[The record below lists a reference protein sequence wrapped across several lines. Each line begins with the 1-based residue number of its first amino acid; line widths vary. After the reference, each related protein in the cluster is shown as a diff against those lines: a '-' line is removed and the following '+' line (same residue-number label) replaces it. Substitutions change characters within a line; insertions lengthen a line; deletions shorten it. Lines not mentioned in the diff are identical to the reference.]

1 MRFFLFLFLLAAG
14 CASAQPTIHIQ
25 PIVPQLLTELV
36 NNQSARWNDAPEWI
50 TVQLEGK
57 GQLTDVQHIRYLGD
71 NWIVISREELLKQQI
86 LNKKAIRQIGV
97 LDPASKLSTE
107 FRTEP
112 EIAASWEQG
121 RPVTAQLYFIG
132 NVTHLLETLQEKA
145 SDVLVGV
152 IHPEFIQIEISK
164 SQASVVLELQ
174 QVMYLAP
181 VISNRTALANTALT
195 QNRLNLVH
203 EAEPRGLGLKG
214 EGVSVG
220 VWDFGAS
227 GPHQDLNRS
236 VTNLENEFFNA
247 VGSQHTTIVAGAIAG
262 DGLLR
267 QEMIGMAPEA
277 KVYVHNF
284 FGDIPAEIRAT
295 RANFGIQVSNHS
307 YNIGG
312 AFQCFTPYSYSTA
325 SRQMDLLALEAPTLL
340 NVFAAGNSAAACPF
354 DFGTIVPGFQYAKNV
369 LLVGNLQNSEETDPG
384 SAKGPTADG
393 RLGPEIMAKGAS
405 SFSPR
410 RGIILPAPV
419 DTYINAYGT
428 SFSAPQISAIAALL
442 QQAALEA
449 GQGYP
454 KASTLKAL
462 LCNTAKDLGPP
473 GPDYEFGFGR
483 VDAFKAISALQKKRY
498 AEGTVTQGG
507 FAEFSLEVPEG
518 IAEMKVFLAWNDPAA
533 QLPAAKVLVND
544 LDLSVTGALETIL
557 PLVLNPGNPSEHAAP
572 GLDSLNNSE
581 QVVWKN
587 PAPGNY
593 TIRVTGVDVPFGP
606 QDFSLAWQLE
616 AKGVRLTYP
625 VGGETKFTNTETF
638 VRWEAFIA
646 DSSVTVEF
654 SLNGGGSWTVIG
666 SAPAQQGQ
674 LPWNI
679 PTNTFSNNALVRI
692 LVNGQQV
699 AVSESFVI
707 IGRPTLNAPV
717 NCRDNIRFGWTNV
730 SGAEAYIVSSLEAGV
745 WKDIAEVNAPPF
757 TFRNAVPGK
766 EYFFSVRTKRG
777 GVESLRSIAV
787 KYSVRATDCNFTQKD
802 IGIAEISPK
811 GGRLSTSAAMGTEE
825 RVRVSIANY
834 TSTKLGGIQVFHQ
847 VDGGAVYSVVLPDS
861 IEGNATVQ
869 VEFPQTY
876 DFSAAGTY
884 AIRAWCS
891 SPDDLFPV
899 NDTAFQVLKQAD
911 AIVAGLPY
919 TQDFE
924 QVGELL
930 LTRSDFGLDS
940 FPEWDFISSR
950 FGRLSTNTAEILAIQ
965 GRKAITVDNFADAD
979 TSGNELILNID
990 LEAHRDSLVYLDFS
1004 YRSRGELAGG
1014 DLVWIR
1020 GNPAQ
1025 PWVQVFNLF
1034 NNAVPGGLVRQVSR
1048 LNLKK
1053 ILSDAGQNF
1062 SNHTQVRFATSH
1074 TRSAITL
1081 TGNGGYTIDNIRL
1094 YNPGVDVA
1102 LSSIT
1107 LPQFVCLDSA
1117 TNKGIVSI
1125 DVQVANNFPA
1135 NIPAGTILLSYDYD
1149 GGIFTEALPLPID
1162 AFKAV
1167 TYRISRPLTF
1177 EQLSSSN
1184 VDVYISLNTDRLP
1197 TNDSI
1202 LRRSVAAITQLP
1214 NLPLETNFATGTS
1227 INFLGTGQNSS
1238 WAKGLPEKA
1247 LIHHPADEGDIWT
1260 TNLSGPYAANELSY
1274 LYTGCLDFSQLTDK
1288 SQLAFHHIFDLE
1300 PGFDYHWMEVSG
1312 DGVIWDRF
1320 GVQGASIGAYNWYN
1334 NLIGNPKWEGSR
1346 PVWQVASHP
1355 IVPAILRSGLSKVVL
1370 RFVMQSDEAVE
1381 LEGVGI
1387 DNFRIIKNAEV
1398 VIGADSVTATGNS
1411 NGSGKVSLR
1420 INDSTVAYIDDRG
1433 QNLGAVQLKM
1443 IPANQYQPTYKDRF
1457 LMKRRYVFKS
1467 ENPVAAPIGLFVFL
1481 PNEEYLSYLDTDIG
1495 TKRMGEIGALIY
1507 HDMNV
1512 DERADNNHFSKGY
1525 SILGSDELAFWPYGA
1540 GYEVRMDL
1548 PFQEAEI
1555 FLSSHRPQENALPF
1569 VTLSDFFVVG
1579 SGNNRDVV
1587 VNWTSLKEQDA
1598 LSFDVQLAADT
1609 SAFQTIGTVS
1619 ATNAGEVMSSYQFTD
1634 SISTKNGTLYYRLK
1648 VNGVVDTF
1656 YTLLDSISFINT
1668 AVKEL
1673 TGVGYQLSYLSNG
1686 ILQLQYAG
1694 PLLPNASLGLFD
1706 SAGRQLAVLRQ
1717 PLSEGNNRIIFTQL
1731 INAPAGMY
1739 FLLVESGREGFSG
1752 KFVKSD

>member
-1 MRFFLFLFLLAAG
+1 M
-14 CASAQPTIHIQ
+14 
-25 PIVPQLLTELV
+25 
-36 NNQSARWNDAPEWI
+36 W
-50 TVQLEGK
+50 
-57 GQLTDVQHIRYLGD
+57 
-71 NWIVISREELLKQQI
+71 KQ
-86 LNKKAIRQIGV
+86 NRSV
-97 LDPASKLSTE
+97 S
-107 FRTEP
+107 
-112 EIAASWEQG
+112 
-121 RPVTAQLYFIG
+121 AQLYFVG
-132 NVTHLLETLQEKA
+132 DVSDLLEALQEKA
-145 SDVLVGV
+145 SDISVGAINRDV
-152 IHPEFIQIEISK
+152 IQIEISR
-164 SQASVVLELQ
+164 ATAAVVLELP
-174 QVMYLAP
+174 QVMFLAP
-181 VISNRTALANTALT
+181 VISGRTALANTALT

-203 EAEPRGLGLKG
+203 EARPRGLGLKG

-236 VTNLENEFFNA
+236 VSNVENEFFNA
-247 VGSQHTTIVAGAIAG
+247 VGSQHTTLVAGAISG

-284 FGDIPAEIRAT
+284 FGDIPAEIRNAK
-295 RANFGIQVSNHS
+295 ANFGIQVSNHS

-312 AFQCFTPYSYSTA
+312 SFQCFTPYSYSTA
-325 SRQMDLLALEAPTLL
+325 SRQMDELALEVPTLL

-419 DTYINAYGT
+419 DAYINAYGT

-449 GQGYP
+449 GEGYP
-454 KASTLKAL
+454 KATTVKAL

-483 VDAFKAISALQKKRY
+483 VDAFKAITALQKKQY
-498 AEGTVTQGG
+498 AEGNVSQGAS
-507 FAEFSLEVPEG
+507 AEFSLEVPEG
-518 IAEMKVFLAWNDPAA
+518 IAELKVFLSWNDPAA

-544 LDLSVTGALETIL
+544 LDLSIVRSTETML
-557 PLVLNPGNPSEHAAP
+557 PLVLTPENPAQTAAP
-572 GLDSLNNSE
+572 GRDSLNNSE

-587 PAPGNY
+587 PSAGTY
-593 TIRVTGVDVPFGP
+593 TIRVFGDDVPLGP
-606 QDFSLAWQLE
+606 QDFSIAWQFE
-616 AKGVRLTYP
+616 AEGVRLTYP
-625 VGGETKFTNTETF
+625 VGGETKFTNAETF

-646 DSSVTVEF
+646 DTSVTVEF
-654 SLNGGGSWTVIG
+654 SLNGGSSWTVIG

-674 LPWNI
+674 LAWNI

-692 LVNGQQV
+692 LVNGEQV

-730 SGAEAYIVSSLEAGV
+730 SGAEAYVVSTLEAGV
-745 WKDIAEVNAPPF
+745 WKDIAEVNASPF

-787 KYSVRATDCNFTQKD
+787 KYSPRTTDCNFTQKD

-811 GGRLSTSAAMGTEE
+811 GGRLNTSAAMGTEE
-825 RVRVSIANY
+825 RVRISIANY
-834 TSTKLGGIQVFHQ
+834 AGTRLGGIEVFHQ
-847 VDGGAVYSVVLPDS
+847 VDGGTVYSVVLPDS

-876 DFSAAGTY
+876 DFSAGGTY

-891 SPDDLFPV
+891 SPDDLFPI
-899 NDTAFQVLKQAD
+899 NDTAVQIIKQAD
-911 AIVAGLPY
+911 AIAAGIPY
-919 TQDFE
+919 IQDFE
-924 QVGELL
+924 QAGDLL

-940 FPEWDFISSR
+940 FPEWDFLSTR

-965 GRKAITVDNFADAD
+965 GKKAITLDNFADAD

-1014 DLVWIR
+1014 DVVWIR
-1020 GNPAQ
+1020 GSTAQ
-1025 PWVQVFNLF
+1025 QWVQVFNLF
-1034 NNAVPGGLVRQVSR
+1034 NNAVPGALVREVSR

-1062 SNHTQVRFATSH
+1062 SNHTQIRFATTH
-1074 TRSAITL
+1074 TRSATTL
-1081 TGNGGYTIDNIRL
+1081 TGNGGYTLDNIRL

-1107 LPQFVCLDSA
+1107 LPQFVCLDST
-1117 TNKGIVSI
+1117 TNRGNISI
-1125 DVQVANNFPA
+1125 DIQVTNNFPA
-1135 NIPAGTILLSYDYD
+1135 NIPAATILLNYDYD

-1167 TYRISRPLTF
+1167 TYRISQPLTF
-1177 EQLSSSN
+1177 EQLTKTN
-1184 VDVYISLNTDRLP
+1184 VDVYISLNNDRLP
-1197 TNDSI
+1197 ANDSL

-1214 NLPLETNFATGTS
+1214 NLPLETNFTS
-1227 INFLGTGQNSS
+1227 GAGINFLGAGQNST
-1238 WAKGLPEKA
+1238 WAKGLPEKL
-1247 LIHHPADEGDIWT
+1247 LINHPADEGEIWT

-1312 DGVIWDRF
+1312 DGIIWDRF
-1320 GVQGASIGAYNWYN
+1320 GVQGALIGAYNWYN
-1334 NLIGNPKWEGSR
+1334 NLVGNPKWEGSR

-1355 IVPAILRSGLSKVVL
+1355 IIPAILRSGLSKVVL

-1387 DNFRIIKNAEV
+1387 DNFRIIRNAEV
-1398 VIGADSVTATGNS
+1398 VIGADSVTATGMS
-1411 NGSGKVSLR
+1411 TGAGKVSLKV
-1420 INDSTVAYIDDRG
+1420 NDTVVAYIDDRG
-1433 QNLGAVQLKM
+1433 QNLGAVELIL
-1443 IPANQYQPTYKDRF
+1443 IPGDGYQPTYQDKF

-1467 ENPVAAPIGLFVFL
+1467 ENPVTSPIGLTLFL
-1481 PNEEYLSYLDTDIG
+1481 PNEEYLSYLDADVG

-1507 HDMNV
+1507 RDINV

-1548 PFQEAEI
+1548 SFQEAEI
-1555 FLSSHRPQENALPF
+1555 FLSTHRSQENALPF
-1569 VTLSDFFVVG
+1569 VALSDFFVE
-1579 SGNNRDVV
+1579 SSDSNRNVL
-1587 VNWTSLKEQDA
+1587 VNWTSVKEIDA
-1598 LSFDVQLAADT
+1598 LSFDVQFATDT
-1609 SAFQTIGTVS
+1609 SDFQTIGSV
-1619 ATNAGEVMSSYQFTD
+1619 AAANAGEVVSSYQFTD
-1634 SISTKNGTLYYRLK
+1634 SISARNGTLYYRLQ
-1648 VNGVVDTF
+1648 VNGTVDTF
-1656 YTLLDSISFINT
+1656 YTLLDSISLINT
-1668 AVKEL
+1668 AVREL
-1673 TGVGYQLSYLSNG
+1673 TALGHQLSYVNNG
-1686 ILQLQYAG
+1686 ILQLQYTG
-1694 PLLPNASLGLFD
+1694 QLLPNARLVLLD
-1706 SAGRQLAVLRQ
+1706 VAGRQLAMLRQ
-1717 PLSEGNNRIIFTQL
+1717 PLQEGNNRILFPQL
-1731 INAPAGMY
+1731 MHAPSGMY
-1739 FLLVESGREGFSG
+1739 FLLIESGRDGFSG